1 MTRVI
6 AGILSA
12 LKPASSMQVSNVIP
26 DGVKLDSVYKQE
38 DKTTY
43 DHLLRMSISFYDE
56 KKPLEIEV
64 YRANAKAMSVQESNL
79 NVEEKIG
86 QYEIVSDSTISGTY
100 LRWGNETWKYLVHGN
115 NGDIGKEFYKAL
127 VDADISAMIAFQ

>member
-1 MTRVI
+1 
-6 AGILSA
+6 
-12 LKPASSMQVSNVIP
+12 
-26 DGVKLDSVYKQE
+26 
-38 DKTTY
+38 
-43 DHLLRMSISFYDE
+43 MSISFYDE
-56 KKPLEIEV
+56 KKPLKIEV